1 MQLVCTQ
8 TQDITNNKSTIS
20 WTLSTI
26 GGSNSFYSTGPT
38 KVYINGTEVYSIE
51 RKSYTTQVFPA
62 SKGSVSG
69 THTVA
74 HNADGSKSITVS
86 FSTAIY
92 DQNVKTYSASWT
104 LDKIPRAAQ
113 INSISSFTDENTPT
127 ITYTNYV
134 GNSATSVEAYIY
146 ANDAKTL
153 LVGAKELS
161 KTGTSYTYAL
171 TDAERNTLRNAA
183 KNTKSLPVK
192 FYLRTLISGV
202 EYWSSAYNINM
213 SIVNAIPQAAIN
225 FHDSN
230 AVTADATQDSS
241 IFIRYMSH
249 LTYDINATAYKGASI
264 YGYGVYI
271 GSKSA
276 STAEGT
282 ITYVDGDELTLVV
295 TDTRGN
301 EYRETIPLTMIDY
314 VPLTCSQELSI
325 ELIEETEAVITCNIS
340 GNYYN
345 GDFGGND
352 NVLRLYCRIAEGN
365 GEFGEWEYI
374 GTARNFGDNTYSSTH
389 HIDGLAY
396 DKSYTVEISAQDLLT
411 SVSSG
416 GRSVALIPVFDWSA
430 TDFNFNVP
438 IKMKGN
444 EVGLVAEQG
453 TKDGWYYRKWN
464 NGICEAWKMVEHTTA
479 IDTAWGS
486 LYYGTNIGRQTY
498 PFPYKSKPVETVT
511 MLCGGASAWIVNEGG
526 GVNNGNTSGVYS
538 LVRPT
543 TCNSSTF
550 YVNYYVYGE
559 LL

>member
-20 WTLSTI
+20 WNLSTI

-113 INSISSFTDENTPT
+113 ISSISSFTDENTPT
-127 ITYTNYV
+127 ITYINYV

-153 LVGAKELS
+153 LVGAKALS
-161 KTGTSYTYAL
+161 KTGTSYTYSL

-183 KNTKSLPVK
+183 KNTNSLPVK
-192 FYLRTLISGV
+192 FYLRTLINGV

-213 SIVNAIPQAAIN
+213 GIVNAPPQAVID
-225 FHDSN
+225 FYDSN
-230 AVTADATQDSS
+230 DITYDVTQYDTV
-241 IFIRYMSH
+241 FIRHKSH
-249 LTYDINATAYKGASI
+249 FTYSINATAYKGAEI
-264 YGYGVYI
+264 YGYGVYV

-276 STAEGT
+276 STEEGT
-282 ITYVDGDELTLVV
+282 IYNVDGDELLLVV

-314 VPLTCSQELSI
+314 IPLTCSQEVSI
-325 ELIEETEAVITCNIS
+325 ELAEETEAIITCEIS

-345 GDFGGND
+345 GDFGNND
-352 NVLRLYCRIAEGN
+352 NTLNLYYRIAEDG
-365 GEFGEWEYI
+365 GEFGDWLYI
-374 GTARNFGDNTYSSTH
+374 GTAQSITDNTYKCTH
-389 HIDGLAY
+389 YIKELAY
-396 DKSYTVEISAQDLLT
+396 DKSYTVEVSAQDLLT

-444 EVGLVAEQG
+444 EVGLVTEQG

-464 NGICEAWKMVEHTTA
+464 NGICEAWKLVEHTTA
-479 IDTAWGS
+479 INTAWGS

-538 LVRPT
+538 LVRPA